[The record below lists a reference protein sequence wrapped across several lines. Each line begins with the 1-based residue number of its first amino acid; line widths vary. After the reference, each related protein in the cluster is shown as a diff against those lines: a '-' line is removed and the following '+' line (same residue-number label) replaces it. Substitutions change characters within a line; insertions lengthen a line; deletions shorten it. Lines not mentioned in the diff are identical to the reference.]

1 MSAIQTKQHIGRR
14 DWLTRA
20 LLFGVSLC
28 LQPLLALAKKP
39 EALEAIQKIIG
50 SNALNEGKV
59 KLVLPPL
66 IENGNLVVLKVGVDN
81 PMTEQNY
88 VKAIHIIAEGNPLP
102 NVFSAYLTPRSGAA
116 NITTRVRL
124 AESQKVWAIAQLSDG
139 SFWQSSVQT
148 MVTTSACTEEP

>member
-1 MSAIQTKQHIGRR
+1 
-14 DWLTRA
+14 
-20 LLFGVSLC
+20 
-28 LQPLLALAKKP
+28 
-39 EALEAIQKIIG
+39 
-50 SNALNEGKV
+50 
-59 KLVLPPL
+59 
-66 IENGNLVVLKVGVDN
+66 VVLKVGVDN
-81 PMTEQNY
+81 PMTEQNF

-102 NVFSAYLTPRSGAA
+102 NVFSAYLTPRSGTA

>member
-1 MSAIQTKQHIGRR
+1 MNS
-14 DWLTRA
+14 LES
-20 LLFGVSLC
+20 LL
-28 LQPLLALAKKP
+28 

-50 SNALNEGKV
+50 SNTLNEGKV

-81 PMTEQNY
+81 PMTEQNF

-102 NVFSAYLTPRSGAA
+102 NVFSAYLTPRSGTA

>member
-1 MSAIQTKQHIGRR
+1 MSAIQTKKNVGRR
-14 DWLTRA
+14 DWLTQA
-20 LLFGVSLC
+20 LLLGVSFC

-66 IENGNLVVLKVGVDN
+66 IENGNLVVLKVSVDN

-102 NVFSAYLTPRSGAA
+102 NVFSAYLTPRSGTA

>member
-1 MSAIQTKQHIGRR
+1 MKYITKQSMERR
-14 DWLTRA
+14 TWLARV
-20 LLFGVSLC
+20 LLLGVSVC
-28 LQPLLALAKKP
+28 LHPLAALAKKP
-39 EALEAIQKIIG
+39 EALEAIQKIVG
-50 SNALNEGKV
+50 SNTLNEGKV
-59 KLVLPPL
+59 RLVLPPL
-66 IENGNLVVLKVGVDN
+66 IENGNLVVLKVSVDN

-88 VKAIHIIAEGNPLP
+88 VKAIHVIAEGNPLP
-102 NVFSAYLTPRSGAA
+102 NVFSGYLTPRSGTA